1 MKGVFDI
8 IGPIMI
14 GPSSSHTAG
23 ATRLGKI
30 ARAILGEEP
39 SQVMVRLHGSF
50 AKTGRGHGTDKA
62 IAAGLLGFSSD
73 DERIPAALTLASAA
87 GMKIEFT
94 RRDFANVHPN
104 TAVIEMVGKSGRK
117 ASVMGSSIG
126 GGSIVVTQINGY
138 QVELTG
144 EYATLITIHEDRPG
158 VVALVT
164 QVLAQEKINV
174 AFMRVSRQERGAEAL
189 MILESDEPISH
200 QAYDI
205 VANIPAVKVAM
216 LVLPC

>member
-8 IGPIMI
+8 IGPVMI

-39 SQVMVRLHGSF
+39 STVIVRLHGSF

-73 DERIPAALTLASAA
+73 DERIPEALMLASAA
-87 GMKIEFT
+87 GMKIEFVKQ
-94 RRDFANVHPN
+94 DFVKVHPN
-104 TAVIEMVGKSGRK
+104 TALFEMVGRSGRK
-117 ASVMGSSIG
+117 VSVMGSSIG
-126 GGSIVVTQINGY
+126 GGSIIVTQINGY
-138 QVELTG
+138 QVEFTG
-144 EYATLITIHEDRPG
+144 EYATLLTIHEDRPG
-158 VVALVT
+158 VVALIT
-164 QVLAQEKINV
+164 QVLAKEKANV

-200 QAYDI
+200 QAYKI
-205 VANIPAVKVAM
+205 VSNIPAVKVAM
-216 LVLPC
+216 LIVPS

>member
-23 ATRLGKI
+23 ATRLGKL

-39 SQVMVRLHGSF
+39 CQVLVKLHGSF
-50 AKTGRGHGTDKA
+50 AKTYRGHGTDKA
-62 IAAGLLGFSSD
+62 IAAGLLGFSAD
-73 DERIPAALTLASAA
+73 DERIPTALTLAVAA
-87 GMKIEFT
+87 GMKIEFIKA
-94 RRDFANVHPN
+94 DLGAVHPN
-104 TAVIEMVGKSGRK
+104 TACLEMVGQSGRK
-117 ASVMGSSIG
+117 AIVMGSSIG
-126 GGSIVVTQINGY
+126 GGSIIVTKINGY

-164 QVLAQEKINV
+164 QVLAQEEVNV

-200 QAYDI
+200 HAYDI
-205 VANIPAVKVAM
+205 VANIPKVKLAM
-216 LVLPC
+216 LVPPI